1 MEKID
6 TYQTM
11 EFLSEGIYKEKGS
24 KFIGYAVACF
34 SEDEAKIYLTEWRRM
49 HHQARHI
56 CYAYRFGLDK
66 KVYRANDD
74 GEPSN
79 SAGIPILGQIQSFDL
94 TNVLIGVVRYF
105 GGTKLGVGGLV
116 QAYKAAAKDA
126 IEEGRIIEKRVFEHL
141 EISFSYNEMPEIMS
155 LVKNNH
161 LTIEKQDFT
170 ENCLLQVAVPFD
182 KIKMIKNQ
190 ILNNKHIEIS
200 SLGNF

>member
-1 MEKID
+1 MEIID
-6 TYQTM
+6 TYKTI
-11 EFLSEGIYKEKGS
+11 ESLSEGIYKEKGS

-34 SEDEAKIYLTEWRRM
+34 SEDEAKIHLKEWRRM
-49 HHQARHI
+49 HHQARHV
-56 CYAYRFGLDK
+56 CYAHRFGLDK

-79 SAGIPILGQIQSFDL
+79 SAGIPILGQIQSYDL

-126 IEEGRIIEKRVFEHL
+126 IEEGKIIEKQVFEHL

-155 LVKNNH
+155 LVKNQQ

-170 ENCLLQVAVPFD
+170 ENCFLQVAVPFD
-182 KIKMIKNQ
+182 KIELIKNQ